1 MNPKADERIDE
12 VNDRLRLIQRL
23 DGLTFGTD
31 ALLLA
36 GYVDRRYK
44 TGIELGSGTGIITML
59 LLTREK
65 LGKAVCLEVQSEY
78 ADLTERNAELNG
90 LSDRMRTVCADVRD
104 YKPEVECEVV
114 FSNPP
119 YMRTDTGRANLSG
132 AKNIARHEVHG
143 GIDDFVRSAARMLKF
158 GGDFYAV
165 YRPDRL
171 SELISAMAA
180 HGIEPKRMTTVHADA
195 ISPPSM
201 ILIEGRRGGG
211 RGMRMTRPLII
222 YKDNEHGE
230 YGEDMQYI
238 MENGSFPRHYKV

>member
-36 GYVDRRYK
+36 GYVDGRYK

-90 LSDRMRTVCADVRD
+90 LSDRMRAVCADVRD

-119 YMRTDTGRANLSG
+119 YMRTDTGTRNENDG
-132 AKNIARHEVHG
+132 KYVARHEVCGNIGDFCSAAKRLLKHG
-143 GIDDFVRSAARMLKF
+143 GR
-158 GGDFYAV
+158 FYVV

-171 SELISAMAA
+171 CDLICAMRDNKL
-180 HGIEPKRMTTVHADA
+180 EPKRMTMVYNDP
-195 ISPPSM
+195 SYPPCLV
-201 ILIEGRRGGG
+201 LIEGRKGGG
-211 RGMRMTRPLII
+211 EGLFVTKPLFIKDKDEDSEEIRYI
-222 YKDNEHGE
+222 Y
-230 YGEDMQYI
+230 
-238 MENGSFPRHYKV
+238 ENGEFSDGYRKE